1 MTGPPVAGAG
11 LEVRGLR
18 AEYGAARVL
27 HGVDLTVPEGEI
39 AVLLGPNGA
48 GRTTL
53 LRALSGLVR
62 ARGTATL
69 GGTRLLGRAPDEIA
83 RLGVAHVTQE
93 CGTFGP
99 LTVEE
104 NLRVGARA
112 RPWPRRGAGED
123 LERLFGWF
131 PVLRAQLSQPAGTL
145 SGGEQR
151 LLAIARALM
160 ARPRLLLMDEPMRGL
175 APRTA
180 GLLFRTIHAIN
191 RDEGTTMVIVEHNV
205 PAALEVAHRSFL
217 MEAGRITARRVRG
230 RW

>member
-93 CGTFGP
+93 GGTFGP

-123 LERLFGWF
+123 LERL
-131 PVLRAQLSQPAGTL
+131 
-145 SGGEQR
+145 
-151 LLAIARALM
+151 
-160 ARPRLLLMDEPMRGL
+160 
-175 APRTA
+175 
-180 GLLFRTIHAIN
+180 
-191 RDEGTTMVIVEHNV
+191 
-205 PAALEVAHRSFL
+205 
-217 MEAGRITARRVRG
+217 
-230 RW
+230 